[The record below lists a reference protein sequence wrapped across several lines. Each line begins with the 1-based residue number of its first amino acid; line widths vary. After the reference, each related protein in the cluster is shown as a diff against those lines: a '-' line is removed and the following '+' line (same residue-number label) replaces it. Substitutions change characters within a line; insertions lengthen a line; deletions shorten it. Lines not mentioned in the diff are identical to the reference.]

1 MSITVTLEQ
10 LAQTLARYRFAY
22 LLTIG
27 DDARP
32 HVAAVNPT
40 LARGTLLVS
49 DLGRTTRANLA
60 ARPSVT
66 LIWPPADA
74 GDYSLIVDG
83 VGSIDADELAITPSR
98 AVLHRPAPL
107 QDTTS
112 TDGGCA
118 SDCVELPLTTQDRT
132 SDDSDPSS

>member
-27 DDARP
+27 DDTRP
-32 HVAAVNPT
+32 HATAVNPT
-40 LARGTLLVS
+40 LARDTLLVR

-66 LIWPPADA
+66 LIWPPANA

-83 VGSIDADELAITPSR
+83 LGSIQADELAITPSR

-107 QDTTS
+107 KDTTP

-118 SDCVELPLTTQDRT
+118 SDCVELPLTTQD
-132 SDDSDPSS
+132 

>member
-27 DDARP
+27 DDTRP
-32 HVAAVNPT
+32 HATAVNPT
-40 LARGTLLVS
+40 LARDTLLVR

-66 LIWPPADA
+66 LIWPPANA
-74 GDYSLIVDG
+74 SDYSLIVDG
-83 VGSIDADELAITPSR
+83 LGSLQADELAITPSR
-98 AVLHRPAPL
+98 AVLHRPAPPK
-107 QDTTS
+107 DTTP
-112 TDGGCA
+112 TDGSCA
-118 SDCVELPLTTQDRT
+118 SDCVELPLTTQE
-132 SDDSDPSS
+132 

>member
-27 DDARP
+27 DDTRP
-32 HVAAVNPT
+32 HATAVNPT
-40 LARGTLLVS
+40 LARDTLLVR

-66 LIWPPADA
+66 LIWPPANA

-83 VGSIDADELAITPSR
+83 LGSIQADELAITPSR
-98 AVLHRPAPL
+98 AVLHRPAPPK
-107 QDTTS
+107 DTTP

-118 SDCVELPLTTQDRT
+118 SDCVELPLTTQD
-132 SDDSDPSS
+132 